1 MEGAA
6 RGTLELGKGKN
17 CIVSSNCLPQLTE
30 ATVHIWTWRLDVE
43 RDAVSELESELSESE
58 CRRVRRYAS
67 HRIARRF
74 IVRRGMLRRVL
85 GLYLHLLPHQVQLF
99 YNAHGKPLLADDISL
114 PLQFNMSDSG
124 ELAALAVGTGQ
135 PLGIDIEQLRP
146 LPDWDALAINFF
158 SESELNQLSQAAA
171 TSRTE
176 VFFRLW
182 TRREAISKAE
192 GVGLRQLSAQ
202 LLLNDQDE
210 RSPPAATSESIPRL
224 QDNIVHELTMP
235 DGYVGAL
242 AIQQE
247 IAQISYIDC
256 VASAGSLQGKWMAD
270 SKLASG
276 RSHS

>member
-1 MEGAA
+1 MEGSA
-6 RGTLELGKGKN
+6 RGTLDLDKGKN
-17 CIVSSNCLPQLTE
+17 CIVSSDCLPQSTE
-30 ATVHIWTWRLDVE
+30 AGVHIWTWNLAVA
-43 RDAVSELESELSESE
+43 RDALSELESELSESE

-85 GLYLHLLPHQVQLF
+85 GLYLHLPPHQVELL
-99 YNAHGKPLLADDISL
+99 YNAHGKPLLADDIST

-146 LPDWDALAINFF
+146 LPDWDALAINVF

-202 LLLNDQDE
+202 LLVDDLEE
-210 RSPPAATSESIPRL
+210 RSPPVSSSETVPRL
-224 QDNIVHELTMP
+224 QDNIVHELILP

-242 AIQQE
+242 VTHQKRIE
-247 IAQISYIDC
+247 ISYINWA
-256 VASAGSLQGKWMAD
+256 ASAGSLLG
-270 SKLASG
+270 
-276 RSHS
+276 

>member
-1 MEGAA
+1 MEGSA
-6 RGTLELGKGKN
+6 RGTLVLGKGKN

-30 ATVHIWTWRLDVE
+30 ATVHIWTWKLDVE
-43 RDAVSELESELSESE
+43 RDALSELESKLSESE

-85 GLYLHLLPHQVQLF
+85 GCYLHLPPHQVQLF
-99 YNAHGKPLLADDISL
+99 YNAHGKPLLAPVIL
-114 PLQFNMSDSG
+114 PRLQFNISDSG

-146 LPDWDALAINFF
+146 LPDWDALAVNVF
-158 SESELNQLSQAAA
+158 SEPELNQLSQAAA
-171 TSRTE
+171 AARTD

-182 TRREAISKAE
+182 TRREAIAKAE
-192 GVGLRQLSAQ
+192 GVGLRQISAQ

-210 RSPPAATSESIPRL
+210 RSPPVATSESIPRL

-247 IAQISYIDC
+247 ITQISYIDC
-256 VASAGSLQGKWMAD
+256 AASAGSLQGQWMVD
-270 SKLASG
+270 SK
-276 RSHS
+276 